1 MTGEQPRNTGEEE
14 ETPSQPSN
22 PDENSGEEEETPNQ
36 PSQGERGDGSKLTEA
51 ESMERE
57 LSPVWSELRRL
68 RKEFGDRIIEAAE
81 EYLKSSEING
91 SDRKSLEEDLA
102 NLKSFL
108 DTVVSG
114 NTEGTKGT
122 EGLEIMIKIAFG
134 YIQRLGIND
143 DTSQELAGL
152 VVQIAGELKAA
163 VDKIADTKFSYET
176 KKEFLEGL
184 ISLIVKLILSVG
196 PNYFKFRGR
205 KPEISGFER
214 PNNALLAVELIS
226 NVGPNDSESRGR
238 EPETSNI
245 NHPNNALLTALDEAA
260 YALVDEAAA
269 KAEELN
275 NHQELINTISSLLEM
290 TKKLL
295 PDELKQIY
303 DKILLRIRLII
314 MNSIMNPVVAGKKVI
329 DSNLIE
335 QLANWY
341 ANYFARSQ
349 GGINQF
355 ITQLLALIPPDIE
368 LEKILSKRLYQL
380 YRETRNTEYWNMA
393 LRLNGNIELEERIAG
408 LRERIAELRRENAKL
423 REENAKLR
431 EEIAGLRE
439 RIAGLEL
446 IVQILLKEL
455 VKIKLSRM
463 NTEFG
468 ERIAE
473 LRRENAGL
481 EKKIAGLR
489 RENAELRER
498 IAGLEVKVQILLK
511 KLVEIVQGPLN
522 QTGTDEEE

>member
-14 ETPSQPSN
+14 ETPSQPS
-22 PDENSGEEEETPNQ
+22 
-36 PSQGERGDGSKLTEA
+36 QGERGDGSKLTEA
-51 ESMERE
+51 ELMNQV

-226 NVGPNDSESRGR
+226 NVGPNDSESRER

-290 TKKLL
+290 TKELR
-295 PDELKQIY
+295 PDELEEIY

-314 MNSIMNPVVAGKKVI
+314 MNPVAAGKKVI
-329 DSNLIE
+329 DYNLIE

-423 REENAKLR
+423 REEIAGLR

-446 IVQILLKEL
+446 I
-455 VKIKLSRM
+455 
-463 NTEFG
+463 
-468 ERIAE
+468 
-473 LRRENAGL
+473 
-481 EKKIAGLR
+481 
-489 RENAELRER
+489 
-498 IAGLEVKVQILLK
+498 VQILLK

>member
-22 PDENSGEEEETPNQ
+22 PDENSGEEEETPSQ

-81 EYLKSSEING
+81 EYLKSSEIKN
-91 SDRKSLEEDLA
+91 SDRKSLEEELA
-102 NLKSFL
+102 NLRSFL
-108 DTVVSG
+108 NKVSA

-122 EGLEIMIKIAFG
+122 EGLEIMIKIAFE

-143 DTSQELAGL
+143 RRSSQLANL

-205 KPEISGFER
+205 KPEKSNIDH

-226 NVGPNDSESRGR
+226 NVGPNDSEFRGR
-238 EPETSNI
+238 KSEISNFD
-245 NHPNNALLTALDEAA
+245 HPNNALLTALDEAA
-260 YALVDEAAA
+260 RKLLQEAAA

-275 NHQELINTISSLLEM
+275 NRQELINTISRLLEM
-290 TKKLL
+290 TKELR
-295 PDELKQIY
+295 PDELEEIY

-314 MNSIMNPVVAGKKVI
+314 MNPVAAGKKVI
-329 DSNLIE
+329 DYNLIE

-408 LRERIAELRRENAKL
+408 LRERIAELRRENA
-423 REENAKLR
+423 
-431 EEIAGLRE
+431 
-439 RIAGLEL
+439 GLE
-446 IVQILLKEL
+446 E
-455 VKIKLSRM
+455 
-463 NTEFG
+463 
-468 ERIAE
+468 
-473 LRRENAGL
+473 
-481 EKKIAGLR
+481 KIAGLR